1 MFYHPLAMLLIDVP
15 MTSDEVLRL
24 FHRDEPF
31 LFLGAA
37 FTTVALLCAAFSLLR
52 RKFDAL
58 LLWLA
63 VFAFLYGQR
72 LWLDTNILGVTLHGK
87 EMFEQLRWV
96 VNFITPIPAFFFF
109 QSAGLIPRRGRPFIF
124 ILVFLFLSLALA
136 TFVVGRLPLL
146 HTINNVLVVAA
157 LPWLLLRTFLQ
168 GKVSRDFV
176 IMRWGL
182 LCFVLF
188 ALWDNTITDLLH
200 WTIIEPYGFAI
211 FLCCLGYVAAR
222 RTLTR
227 DQELGEIQKELELA
241 RSIQLSLLPGTC
253 PSSNAFKIAA
263 RYVPMKS
270 VAGDFYDVIAADSG
284 HVGLLI
290 ADVSGHGVPAALIAS
305 MVKMAAVSQ
314 RDNAAHPAR
323 LLSGMNRALC
333 GNTQG
338 QYVTAAYAFVDGE
351 SKELRYGAAGHP
363 SMLRLRSGA
372 VSEIAENGLLL
383 AAVDGAEYT
392 DVAVALEP
400 GDRLLLYTD
409 GLVEARNESGVMFGE
424 AALVAAFEQ
433 SAGLEADEAAD
444 RIVASVQR
452 WAPSQDDDLTL
463 LICDYAGSR

>member
-1 MFYHPLAMLLIDVP
+1 MLYHPLAMCLIDAP
-15 MTSDEVLRL
+15 LTASEVLRL

-63 VFAFLYGQR
+63 GFAFLYGQR
-72 LWLDTNILGVTLHGK
+72 LWLDTNILGVTLNG
-87 EMFEQLRWV
+87 EELFGRIRWAV
-96 VNFITPIPAFFFF
+96 GFLTPVPAFFFF
-109 QSAGLIPRRGRPFIF
+109 QSAGLIPRRGRPFMF
-124 ILVFLFLSLALA
+124 VLVFLFLGLAA
-136 TFVVGRLPLL
+136 TTLMVGRIPLL
-146 HTINNVLVVAA
+146 HTINNVLVIAA
-157 LPWLLLRTFLQ
+157 LPWLLLRTYLQ
-168 GKVSRDFV
+168 GRVSRDFV

-182 LCFVLF
+182 LCFVVL
-188 ALWDNTITDLLH
+188 AVWDNTIGDL
-200 WTIIEPYGFAI
+200 WRWRNIEPYGFAV
-211 FLCCLGYVAAR
+211 FLCCLGYVAAY

-241 RSIQLSLLPGTC
+241 RTIQLSLMPGTC
-253 PSSNAFKIAA
+253 PSSDAFQIAA
-263 RYVPMKS
+263 RYVPMKL
-270 VAGDFYDVIAADSG
+270 VAGDFYDVIAAEAD

-314 RDNAAHPAR
+314 RDNAAHPAQ

-338 QYVTAAYAFVDGE
+338 QYVTAAYVFVDGE
-351 SKELRYGAAGHP
+351 SKELRYAAAGHP
-363 SMLRLRSGA
+363 SMMHLRNGT

-383 AAVDGAEYT
+383 AAVDGIAYT
-392 DVAVALEP
+392 EVAVSLEP

-409 GLVEARNESGVMFGE
+409 GLVEARNAAGAMFGE
-424 AALVAAFEQ
+424 AALIAALAET
-433 SAGLEADEAAD
+433 ARLAPDAAAD
-444 RIVASVQR
+444 SIVSKVQG
-452 WAPSQDDDLTL
+452 WAPLQDDDLTVL
-463 LICDYAGSR
+463 VCDYAGD